1 MKKKIIILIS
11 LLVVVALLIVL
22 FIFKD
27 SFGFFSYLK
36 KGDVV
41 SIITISGIDVD
52 IISPEDDA
60 LNLVNS
66 YPMYDDDASNLTP
79 FVFEMSTNKTIDY
92 VISIENDTEK
102 QNACRLDNGEVC
114 PILSTDYIKFSYK
127 KNDGTYSE
135 PALLSSTD
143 GVIASDLISNETIR
157 SSVILWIDS
166 DAGNEIM
173 NHYFYGKI
181 VITGTNSI

>member
-1 MKKKIIILIS
+1 MKKKVIILVS
-11 LLVVVALLIVL
+11 LIVVVVLALTL

-27 SFGFFSYLK
+27 SFGFFKYLK

-41 SIITISGIDVD
+41 NIITVSGIDVD

-66 YPMYDDDASNLTP
+66 YPIYDYEASDITP
-79 FVFEMSTNKTIDY
+79 FVFDMTTNKNINY
-92 VISIENDTEK
+92 VLTIENDTEK
-102 QNACRLDNGEVC
+102 QSECKLDNNEPC
-114 PILSTDYIKFSYK
+114 PLLSTDYIKFSYK

-143 GVIASDLISNETIR
+143 GVIDSGIINNETIR
-157 SSVILWIDS
+157 SSIRLWIDS

-181 VITGTNSI
+181 IITGTKN